1 MTTTLYCRELRA
13 VYGPSS
19 ALTPPRNKVTNAQD
33 AFTVLA
39 PLLESAAEE
48 HAVVLLLDAR
58 HQVIALSQISSGG
71 VSSTVV
77 DPKVVFRAAL
87 LTNSSSVIFAHGHPS
102 GDVAPSAEDL
112 ALTRRLSQAGEM
124 IGCPLLDSLVIG
136 DGRYYSCRNHG
147 VLR

>member
-1 MTTTLYCRELRA
+1 MKTTLYGRELRA
-13 VYGPSS
+13 VYGPSP

-58 HQVIALSQISSGG
+58 HQLIAISQVSSGG
-71 VSSTVV
+71 VSGTVV

-87 LTNSSSVIFAHGHPS
+87 LTNSSGMIFAHNHPS
-102 GDVAPSAEDL
+102 GDAAPSPEDL
-112 ALTRRLSQAGEM
+112 AMTRRLTEAGEVL
-124 IGCPLLDSLVIG
+124 GCPLLDSLVIG
-136 DGRYYSCRNHG
+136 DGRYYSCRDNG

>member
-13 VYGPSS
+13 VYGPSP
-19 ALTPPRNKVTNAQD
+19 ALTPPRNKVTNAKD

-58 HQVIALSQISSGG
+58 HQLTAISQVSSGG
-71 VSSTVV
+71 VSATVV

-87 LTNSSSVIFAHGHPS
+87 LASASGLILAHNHPS
-102 GDVAPSAEDL
+102 GDVAPSPEDL
-112 ALTRRLSQAGEM
+112 ALTRRLGEAGEL

-136 DGRYYSCRNHG
+136 DGRYYSCRDHG